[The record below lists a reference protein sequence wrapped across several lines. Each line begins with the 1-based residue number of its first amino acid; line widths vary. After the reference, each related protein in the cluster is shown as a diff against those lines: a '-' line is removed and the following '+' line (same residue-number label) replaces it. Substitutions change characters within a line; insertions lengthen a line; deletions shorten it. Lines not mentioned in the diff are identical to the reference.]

1 MLKSTIDI
9 YAPILKDYQLFSK
22 KWLQKLVQYLRKKTT
37 YTRKAISLSVFQKQ
51 SPRGVLK
58 KRCSENIQ
66 QMYRRTPMPKC
77 NFNKISCKF
86 AAYFQNTVS
95 YEYLWVAASCVLPH
109 ISNISERIM
118 YCTKKMNFT
127 FCAVQLKVSWML
139 SYQNGLQDL
148 EEIMAYN
155 IV

>member
-1 MLKSTIDI
+1 
-9 YAPILKDYQLFSK
+9 
-22 KWLQKLVQYLRKKTT
+22 
-37 YTRKAISLSVFQKQ
+37 
-51 SPRGVLK
+51 
-58 KRCSENIQ
+58 
-66 QMYRRTPMPKC
+66 MYRRTPMPKC

-95 YEYLWVAASCVLPH
+95 YEHLWVAASCVLPH